1 MIPTYNCAG
10 FLGETL
16 ASVLRQDP
24 GPDVMQIE
32 VVDDHSDDDP
42 GAVVARL
49 GQGRIG
55 FSMQPRR
62 VGHIANFAT
71 CLQRSRGHLIH
82 LLHGDDYVLD
92 GFYRA
97 LGPAF
102 DQVPGLGAAFCRQ
115 IFIDEWGRRRSLSR
129 LEQHTSGVLDD
140 WLGRLASEQRIMTPS
155 IAVRRAVYER
165 LGAFDRRL
173 ICAEDWEMWVRI
185 AASYPVWYE
194 PEPLA
199 AYRMHTASNTGR
211 HVRAGDDMRYT
222 RVAIELFRNYL
233 PPDRAAAI
241 VRTARSTY
249 GLASLRSAWRLAR
262 RGEAVAAANQIR
274 EAILFLGP
282 PDIAAAAAVTIVRQS
297 GRQIISATHA
307 ARRPAIRWPL
317 HR

>member
-1 MIPTYNCAG
+1 
-10 FLGETL
+10 
-16 ASVLRQDP
+16 
-24 GPDVMQIE
+24 MQIE

-55 FSMQPRR
+55 FSVQPRR

-71 CLQRSRGHLIH
+71 CLERSRGYLIH

-97 LGPAF
+97 MEPAF

-115 IFIDEWGRRRSLSR
+115 IFIDERGRRLSLSR
-129 LEQHTSGVLDD
+129 LEQQTSGVLDHR
-140 WLGRLASEQRIMTPS
+140 LERLASEQRIMTPS
-155 IAVRRAVYER
+155 IVVRRAVYER
-165 LGAFDRRL
+165 LGGFDRRL
-173 ICAEDWEMWVRI
+173 TCAEDWEMWVRI

-194 PEPLA
+194 PDALA

-211 HVRAGDDMRYT
+211 HVRSGDDMRYT
-222 RVAIELFRNYL
+222 RVAIELFRQYL
-233 PPDRAAAI
+233 PQDRATAI

-249 GLASLRSAWRLAR
+249 GLASLRSGWRLAR
-262 RGEAVAAANQIR
+262 RGDLVAAANQIR

-282 PDIAAAAAVTIVRQS
+282 PDIAAAAVVTIVRQL
-297 GRQIISATHA
+297 GRQIISAAHA
-307 ARRPAIRWPL
+307 ARRTEIRWPL